1 MNYKRKEV
9 AMSRRRYTVDFTEDL
24 DRLIAEIAEEK
35 GITKAE
41 VIRRALTYYS
51 VLQAETDNVNRKIL
65 ITDKDDKVVKQLV
78 FA

>member
-1 MNYKRKEV
+1 
-9 AMSRRRYTVDFTEDL
+9 MSRRRYTVDFTEDL